1 MNDCLLVTPVFK
13 ALSGPMTILG
23 VDYDYF
29 FIVGLAVMLAFVFS
43 GSFKAFLLLIPMHLL
58 GWILCRIDRHIF
70 KILSVRAS
78 IGIVRNYAIWHC
90 QSYAPF

>member
-1 MNDCLLVTPVFK
+1 MSDDFVITPVFK
-13 ALSGPMTILG
+13 ALSRPMTIMG

-29 FIVGLAVMLAFVFS
+29 FIVSLAVMLAFVFS
-43 GSFKAFLLLIPMHLL
+43 GSFKAFLLLLPLHLI

-78 IGIVRNYAIWHC
+78 IGIVRNYALWRC